1 MPQNLGPQT
10 NKIAGNRIITE
21 LNQKP
26 RFQPKTFNW
35 RPNSK
40 FGGSRSS
47 TKMHE
52 ATIHD
57 PHQQIRAQTPQN

>member
-1 MPQNLGPQT
+1 MPQNLGPQM
-10 NKIAGNRIITE
+10 NQIIGNRIATE

-26 RFQPKTFNW
+26 RFQPKSFN
-35 RPNSK
+35 RRLNSE

-57 PHQQIRAQTPQN
+57 YHQQIQA